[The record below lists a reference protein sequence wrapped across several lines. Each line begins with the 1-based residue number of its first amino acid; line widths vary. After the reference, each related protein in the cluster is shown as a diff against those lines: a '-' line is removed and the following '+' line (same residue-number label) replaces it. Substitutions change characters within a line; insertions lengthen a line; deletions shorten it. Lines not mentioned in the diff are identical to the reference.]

1 MSISSPTIGDVV
13 GQLDN
18 NGKIDASKL
27 AVVQES
33 TITRIARNCLLGR
46 LAVTGS
52 LVGTETVSATGEMG
66 ALEEKVLQNL
76 DLESVSWHIDKI
88 PRLTTKGTKRP
99 LTGSYSEFSFSQK
112 SVLDISDVSQRRKD
126 GPSDV
131 DRWHTDG
138 ACINFKFNLP
148 PGTYATTLLR
158 EFTRAPLHQS

>member
-1 MSISSPTIGDVV
+1 MSISIPMIGDVV
-13 GQLDN
+13 GTIDSD
-18 NGKIDASKL
+18 GKIDASKL

-33 TITRIARNCLLGR
+33 TIKRITRNCQLGR

-52 LVGTETVSATGEMG
+52 LMGTETTNATGEAG
-66 ALEEKVLQNL
+66 TLENKVLQNL
-76 DLESVSWHIDKI
+76 GLDSISWKIEEI

-99 LTGSYSEFSFSQK
+99 LTGSYYEFSFSVK
-112 SVLDISDVSQRRKD
+112 SVLDVSDVSQRWEM
-126 GPSDV
+126 GPSGA
-131 DRWHTDG
+131 DRWHPDG